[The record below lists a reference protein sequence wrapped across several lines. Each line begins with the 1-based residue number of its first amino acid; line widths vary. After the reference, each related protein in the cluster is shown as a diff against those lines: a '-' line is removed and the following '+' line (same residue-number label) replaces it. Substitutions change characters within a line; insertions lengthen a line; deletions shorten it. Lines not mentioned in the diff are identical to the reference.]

1 MSEIKVNKISP
12 ATSNDI
18 TLGDSGDTFTVP
30 SGGTI
35 VNSGTATGFGGGAW
49 NKIKTLTASASADLS
64 FVNGTSDVV
73 FDTTY
78 DYYVFTWTNIH
89 PSDSEVHFQF
99 QFSID
104 TGSNYNTAIAS
115 NEHNAY
121 IDADGSGNTVGTA
134 GTNEL
139 HGTTFQNIAADV
151 DNGETHSSTSGTLR
165 VWGVG
170 STTYYK
176 HFISEG
182 STYAY
187 TNDYQ
192 RYHIVNGRSETT
204 SAIDAIQFKFASGN
218 IDAGSISM
226 YGVTK

>member
-12 ATSNDI
+12 ATGTAI

-73 FDTTY
+73 FDNTY

-89 PSDSEVHFQF
+89 PSASSVHFQF

-115 NEHNAY
+115 NEHSCH
-121 IDADGSGNTVGTA
+121 IDANGSGNAYDSGDFD
-134 GTNEL
+134 L
-139 HGTTFQNIAADV
+139 HGTTFQTIGGDV
-151 DNGETHSSTSGTLR
+151 DMSSTHSSTSGTLQ

-176 HFISEG
+176 HFIAES

-192 RYHIVNGRSETT
+192 RWELINGRSETT